1 MADAILGNPL
11 EEFSLIAR
19 LIAKLP
25 QSRQTILGP
34 GDDCAIL
41 APAQKSQIVTVD
53 SMVEGVHF
61 KIEWT
66 TPEALGARSLTV
78 NLSDIA
84 AMGGRPRAGVINLAI
99 RPGLGLRFFDRLYAG
114 LAKEAAAAKI
124 DIVGGNITRA
134 SELAITITVM
144 GEVPDGAMRRDTARA
159 GDEIYVTGTAG
170 DAAAGLRI
178 LDGEMRARG
187 RHRAYLVNRYLSPSA
202 RLEAGRRLARMLP
215 LPSAIDVSDGLAQD
229 LGHVLER
236 SGVGAEVEAAAI
248 PRSEAY
254 RAVVGDDLAL
264 ALGGGDDYEL
274 LFCLRRGESAAVLSR
289 RLGVAVSRIGRIVS
303 GRQVRLIGAGGKR
316 QRTLGVTGGVAGWN
330 QLREH

>member
-1 MADAILGNPL
+1 MADPTLSNSL

-19 LIAKLP
+19 LVAKLP
-25 QSRQTILGP
+25 RSQRTILGP

-41 APAQKSQIVTVD
+41 APSRVAEVVTMD

-61 KIEWT
+61 RVEWT
-66 TPEALGARSLTV
+66 TPEALGARALAV

-84 AMGGRPRAGVINLAI
+84 AMGGTPAACVVNLAI
-99 RPGLGLRFFDRLYAG
+99 RPRLGVRFFDRLYAG
-114 LAKEAAAAKI
+114 MAKEAAAAKT

-144 GEVPDGAMRRDTARA
+144 GEVPNGAMRRDSARA
-159 GDEIYVTGTAG
+159 GDEIYVTGTVG

-178 LDGEMRARG
+178 MQGAIKARG
-187 RHRAYLVNRYLSPSA
+187 KARTYLVNRYLSPSA
-202 RLEAGRRLARMLP
+202 RLEAGRRLARMRP
-215 LPSAIDVSDGLAQD
+215 IPSAIDISDGLMQD

-236 SGVGAEVEAAAI
+236 SGVGAEIEVEAI

-254 RAVVGDDLAL
+254 RAVAGDDPAL
-264 ALGGGDDYEL
+264 ALSGGDDYEL
-274 LFCLRRGESAAVLSR
+274 LFCLRRRESEAALSR
-289 RLGVAVSRIGRIVS
+289 RLGVAVSRIGRIV
-303 GRQVRLIGAGGKR
+303 GRRQLTLIGADGTR
-316 QRTLGVTGGVAGWN
+316 QPYSGVAGWN

>member
-1 MADAILGNPL
+1 VNDPILSKSL

-19 LIAKLP
+19 LVAKLP
-25 QSRQTILGP
+25 QSRRTILGP

-41 APAQKSQIVTVD
+41 APALAPQIVTVD

-61 KIEWT
+61 RLEWT
-66 TPEALGARSLTV
+66 TPEALGARALTV

-84 AMGGRPRAGVINLAI
+84 AMGGTPKGCVVNLAI
-99 RPGLGLRFFDRLYAG
+99 RPGLGARFFDRLYTG
-114 LAKEAAAAKI
+114 LAREAAAAKT

-144 GEVPDGAMRRDTARA
+144 GEVPDGATRRDTARA
-159 GDEIYVTGTAG
+159 GDEIYVTGTLG

-178 LDGEMRARG
+178 LSGELKARG
-187 RHRAYLVNRYLSPSA
+187 KQRTFLVGRYLSPSA
-202 RLEAGRRLARMLP
+202 RLEAGRQLARLRP
-215 LPSAIDVSDGLAQD
+215 LPATIDISDGLLQD

-236 SGVGAEVEAAAI
+236 SGVGAEIETAAI
-248 PRSEAY
+248 PLSDAY
-254 RAVVGDDLAL
+254 RTIVGDDPRL

-274 LFCLRRGESAAVLSR
+274 LFCLHPGLSIKALSR
-289 RLGVAVSRIGRIVS
+289 RLGLPVSRIGRIVR
-303 GRQVRLIGAGGKR
+303 GHQVRL
-316 QRTLGVTGGVAGWN
+316 LGRDGTSRPADGIAGWN